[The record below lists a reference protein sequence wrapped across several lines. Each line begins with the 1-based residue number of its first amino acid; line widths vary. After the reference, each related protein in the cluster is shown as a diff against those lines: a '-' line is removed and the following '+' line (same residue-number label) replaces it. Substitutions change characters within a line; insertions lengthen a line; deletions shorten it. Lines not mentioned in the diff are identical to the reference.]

1 MKRRANLSVLC
12 LLVVFATELVNAQ
25 DRIFTYT
32 YQSQVLGPQQYEIEV
47 WNTLRWGRP
56 NYYRSLVQR
65 VEFETGLARNLQ
77 TAFYLNF
84 NSTSAATAASGSP
97 PTGASLESGTELSF
111 SNEWKYKLLD
121 PVADPVG
128 LALYGEFTI
137 GSAEFEL
144 EPRLILDKVTGIT
157 TLALNISAEFESET
171 EIHPDGSEETE
182 HSTEVHVNFAA
193 GFRIA
198 AGVHLGIEVFSK
210 NGLTDGELGYSAL
223 YAGPTISYAVDRF
236 WANVTFMPQLG
247 ALKGATSDGLVLTG
261 AERYQTR
268 LLIAY
273 AL

>member
-1 MKRRANLSVLC
+1 MRKRPNLRVLYI
-12 LLVVFATELVNAQ
+12 LVICAAEFATAQ

-56 NYYRSLVQR
+56 DYYRSLVQR

-84 NSTSAATAASGSP
+84 NSTSAATPASGSP
-97 PTGASLESGTELSF
+97 PTGASLESGSELSF

-157 TLALNISAEFESET
+157 TLALNISAEFESEA
-171 EIHPDGSEETE
+171 EVHPDGSEETE
-182 HSTEVHVNFAA
+182 HSTEIHVNFAA
-193 GFRIA
+193 GFRVA

-210 NGLTDGELGYSAL
+210 NGLVDGQLAYSAL
-223 YAGPTISYAVDRF
+223 YAGPTVSYAADRF
-236 WANVTFMPQLG
+236 WANVTFMPQVG

>member
-1 MKRRANLSVLC
+1 MSKRPNLRVLSILIC
-12 LLVVFATELVNAQ
+12 AAQFASAQ

-47 WNTLRWGRP
+47 WNTLRWGRED
-56 NYYRSLVQR
+56 YYRSLLQR
-65 VEFETGLARNLQ
+65 VEFETGLARDLQ

-84 NSTSAATAASGSP
+84 NSTSAATAAST

-137 GSAEFEL
+137 GSAEIEL

-157 TLALNISAEFESET
+157 TLALNLSAEFESET
-171 EIHPDGSEETE
+171 EIHPDGSEGTE

-193 GFRIA
+193 GFRVA

-210 NGLTDGELGYSAL
+210 NGLTDGELAYSAL
-223 YAGPTISYAVDRF
+223 YAGPTVSYAADRF
-236 WANVTFMPQLG
+236 WANVTFMPQIG